1 MFSRRRFL
9 ESLSTLPFVG
19 GLLGLPAGAAAAPA
33 RAAANG
39 RDYFA
44 ELGLEPF
51 INAAGTYTDM
61 TASLMPPEVMQAI
74 NYASEH
80 YVMLNE
86 LHDKVGERI
95 ASLVQAEAA
104 MVTAGAASALTLG
117 TAGVLTGTDR
127 RKVVDLPNLQD
138 MKSEVIIQ
146 KSHRFGYDHAVR
158 NCGVRLIEVETVEE
172 LERAVTWHTA
182 MMLFYNN
189 NNSVGQIPDH
199 EFVRL
204 GKKHGVPTLND
215 AAADVPPVENLWK
228 YTKMGFDL
236 VAFSGG
242 KGIRGPQSAGLLLGR
257 KDLIEAARLN
267 GPPNGNAIGRG
278 MKVNKEEMLGM
289 LVALE
294 LYLKKD
300 HEAERRDFDERA
312 EAVRKAATS
321 VTGIQAEIF
330 VPEVAN
336 HVPHVRITWDPK
348 DVGITPED
356 AVAALRDGEPSI
368 RVRPSRED
376 ITVGVWMMRPG
387 EHTVVA
393 RRIREVLQSGR
404 SARPAA
410 GPA

>member
-9 ESLSTLPFVG
+9 ESLSTVPFLG
-19 GLLGLPAGAAAAPA
+19 ALLGLPSAAAAAPA

-44 ELGLEPF
+44 ELGIRPC
-51 INAAGTYTDM
+51 INAAGTYTDR
-61 TASLMPPEVMQAI
+61 TASLMPPEGMQAI

-80 YVMLNE
+80 YVMLND
-86 LHDKVGERI
+86 LDGNVGARI
-95 ASLVQAEAA
+95 ASLLQCEAA
-104 MVTAGAASALTLG
+104 MVTAGVASALTLG

-127 RKVVDLPNLQD
+127 RKIVDLPNLHG

-204 GKKHGVPTLND
+204 GKKHGIPTLND

-242 KGIRGPQSAGLLLGR
+242 KGLRGPQSAGLLLGR

-267 GPPNGNAIGRG
+267 APPNGNAIG
-278 MKVNKEEMLGM
+278 
-289 LVALE
+289 
-294 LYLKKD
+294 
-300 HEAERRDFDERA
+300 
-312 EAVRKAATS
+312 
-321 VTGIQAEIF
+321 
-330 VPEVAN
+330 
-336 HVPHVRITWDPK
+336 
-348 DVGITPED
+348 
-356 AVAALRDGEPSI
+356 
-368 RVRPSRED
+368 
-376 ITVGVWMMRPG
+376 
-387 EHTVVA
+387 
-393 RRIREVLQSGR
+393 
-404 SARPAA
+404 
-410 GPA
+410 